1 MLLALAVLLYAL
13 VFSILTINRY
23 AAFEARSQDMG
34 NLNQAIWNLAH
45 GNGFRFTNYEGI
57 TSRLSL
63 HVEPILLLIAPLYR
77 LFPQVETLLILQ
89 ATVVALG
96 ALPLFA
102 LARYKLSSDWA
113 ALAFALAF
121 LLNPAMQGANWYEFH
136 PVTLAPTLLMA
147 AFYFLVTGRN
157 GWFALFAVLAAGCK
171 EEIGLL
177 VFMMGFYALV
187 ALRRPGVGVTTM
199 ILALGWSL
207 YAVLGA
213 QHTLAAGNIHW
224 NRYAYLGD
232 SPAAIVQALLTQPGL
247 VWQQLQAANVLRYF
261 YLLLLPVAFTPLFG
275 LDVFLLALPS
285 LAINLLADFS
295 PMHEVNALIYVAPI
309 VPFVMMGGVY
319 GTARLQRWLA
329 RAWTGNAATL
339 APALQRMA
347 AVVLGGFVLA
357 FALLSQGLYGYL
369 PGGGNY
375 LPLTVTSHHQLAAAI
390 IAQIPADA
398 VVSAQDRLNAHV
410 SGRETVYIFPR
421 VEDADTVFVDVTGPA
436 WPQHP
441 SDLRMTIDELLTDDF
456 GIAVAEDGYLLLRKG
471 AAEKALPPGFFSAW
485 HASDVPVS
493 NGLADFEDQLR
504 LLDVDVATDRYGEL
518 VTTLTWQSLQPLGD
532 DWRFYI
538 AYLAPD
544 GTLLHDSEFYPPA
557 AALWY
562 PTSTWQTDT
571 PVQVST
577 LPWTLDRHRIV
588 LAVGVYAGEN
598 WQSGHRLNVAPASLE
613 LPRFEGDTLVRLGGY
628 EQEAD
633 GLWTAVLPLQDPAAR
648 ALDAQLGEHIALTGV
663 TVPTASEQDFLP
675 FALHWQSDGP
685 VDLDYT
691 AFAHL
696 LDASG
701 EKVAQL
707 DWQPQDAIGLL
718 PATQW
723 QPGQRIVDQQ
733 RLLLPDDLPAGAYQ
747 LIVGLYDWR
756 DGARLPVQG
765 TDAYPGDA
773 VLAGTIIVP

>member
-1 MLLALAVLLYAL
+1 MCAGLPYKLTVTANEMDQSRRSYGPLVLLALAVLIYAL

-96 ALPLFA
+96 AVPLFA
-102 LARYKLSSDWA
+102 LARYKLASEWA

-147 AFYFLVTGRN
+147 AFYFLVTGRT

-187 ALRRPGVGVTTM
+187 ALRRPGVGLATM
-199 ILALGWSL
+199 VLALGWSL
-207 YAVLGA
+207 FAVLGV
-213 QHTLAAGNIHW
+213 QHTVAAGNIHW

-247 VWQQLQAANVLRYF
+247 VWQQLQAANALRYLF
-261 YLLLLPVAFTPLFG
+261 LLLLPVAFTPLFG

-295 PMHEVNALIYVAPI
+295 PMHEVNALIYAAPI
-309 VPFVMMGGVY
+309 IPFVMMGGVY

-329 RAWTGNAATL
+329 RAWTGDAMTL

-347 AVVLGGFVLA
+347 ATVLGGFVLA
-357 FALLSQGLYGYL
+357 FALLSQGLFGYL
-369 PGGGNY
+369 PGGSNY
-375 LPLTVTSHHQLAAAI
+375 LPLTVTPHHQRAAAI

-398 VVSAQDRLNAHV
+398 AVSAQDRLNPHV

-421 VEDADTVFVDVTGPA
+421 VEDADTVLIDVTGPA

-441 SDLRMTIDELLTDDF
+441 SDLRVTVDELLAGDF
-456 GIAVAEDGYLLLRKG
+456 GIAAAEDGYLLLRKG
-471 AAEKALPPGFFSAW
+471 VMEKTLPPDFFSAW
-485 HASDVPVS
+485 HAPNAPVTDA
-493 NGLADFEDQLR
+493 LADFEDHLR
-504 LLDVDVATDRYGEL
+504 LLDVDVTTDRYGEL
-518 VTTLTWQSLQPLGD
+518 VTTLTWQSLQPLRD
-532 DWRFYI
+532 DLAFLYCLFGARRHLAARQRILPARSSAVVSYVHVADGHAGTGFDLALDAGSATYGLSRGRLCWR
-538 AYLAPD
+538 
-544 GTLLHDSEFYPPA
+544 E
-557 AALWY
+557 
-562 PTSTWQTDT
+562 
-571 PVQVST
+571 
-577 LPWTLDRHRIV
+577 
-588 LAVGVYAGEN
+588 LAVGPAAERRAGFDGFASLRGRYAGAV
-598 WQSGHRLNVAPASLE
+598 GRL
-613 LPRFEGDTLVRLGGY
+613 
-628 EQEAD
+628 
-633 GLWTAVLPLQDPAAR
+633 
-648 ALDAQLGEHIALTGV
+648 
-663 TVPTASEQDFLP
+663 
-675 FALHWQSDGP
+675 
-685 VDLDYT
+685 
-691 AFAHL
+691 
-696 LDASG
+696 
-701 EKVAQL
+701 
-707 DWQPQDAIGLL
+707 
-718 PATQW
+718 
-723 QPGQRIVDQQ
+723 
-733 RLLLPDDLPAGAYQ
+733 
-747 LIVGLYDWR
+747 
-756 DGARLPVQG
+756 
-765 TDAYPGDA
+765 
-773 VLAGTIIVP
+773 